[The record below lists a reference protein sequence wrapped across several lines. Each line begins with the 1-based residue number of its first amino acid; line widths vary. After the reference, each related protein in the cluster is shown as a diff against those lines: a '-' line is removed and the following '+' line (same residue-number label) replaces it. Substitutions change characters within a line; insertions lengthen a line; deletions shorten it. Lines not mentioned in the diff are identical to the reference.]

1 MTVFILTSILFFT
14 IGFFCGR
21 FSQKHKQ
28 SPIGI
33 SESVAM
39 HSQPRNPTVLYEDVL
54 PSSMEYQEQDLE
66 LKQNMAYGPVRSTV
80 STK

>member
-1 MTVFILTSILFFT
+1 
-14 IGFFCGR
+14 
-21 FSQKHKQ
+21 
-28 SPIGI
+28 
-33 SESVAM
+33 M